1 MKFYLIALSL
11 LISGLSSAQTL
22 KEFDLQEMSE
32 QQIPVFVEHPNEA
45 ALIFYTAINGFTVQS
60 NTGGI
65 VKIESEATKV
75 TVFLKPER
83 QILTLKAPGF
93 IEKKL
98 PVETL
103 SAKQTKFYRVNGKEE
118 SYSSDKGSY
127 QINTVPDGVMLKI
140 DGIPSFRE
148 LTPFDL
154 KEFEAKKYR
163 LNLTKPDY
171 YPLDTL
177 IEIRQ
182 GIKQSGVFKLRSM
195 YGTLSIKTPV
205 AVKANLND
213 QTLDVGPE
221 LNNQRLRDGVYTL
234 TVNDPRFFPYTE
246 NITILSGQT
255 AIKEIP
261 LKSVFG
267 TLILKS
273 AIPVKVKINDRSED
287 IGSEPKT
294 FSLKI
299 GDYTLSVND
308 PRVDSWTEKVAIGS
322 GETKTL
328 DLPLVKRVGYLQI
341 LHADGFTLTVGRETK
356 SKKPGT
362 QLIEFFEGSYLAEV
376 KRPGFQPVFFPF
388 TIKKGEVINWEP
400 AFQDVSVLVKLQS
413 DPEGATVQ
421 YTRNGE
427 TKLLGFTPL
436 EEQMA
441 VGEVE
446 FLFKRDGYKDYQ
458 FKATFEEGKPFSRKI
473 NLANPDEFNVKN
485 LNKKPIDKPGTL
497 TYNGF
502 TYTTVLIGKQE
513 WTVENLRTTKYN
525 DGTQIKNLTKSPEW
539 TKTTSGAYCAYDDKE
554 NNVENYGYLYN
565 WYAVNTR
572 KLAPDGWRVPSNDDW
587 DLLMTS
593 VGGSLVAGNKLKA
606 KSGWFNNRNCADDY
620 GFCALP
626 GGYCSDFNGA
636 FLGLGNYGNWW
647 SSTVSNESNAWSRY
661 INYDYSNVSRNVD
674 DKKSGFSV
682 RLVRDVQ

>member
-1 MKFYLIALSL
+1 
-11 LISGLSSAQTL
+11 
-22 KEFDLQEMSE
+22 MSE
-32 QQIPVFVEHPNEA
+32 QQIPVFVDHPNEA
-45 ALIFYTAINGFTVQS
+45 AFVFYTAINGFTVES
-60 NTGGI
+60 NTTGVVSTQSDGS
-65 VKIESEATKV
+65 KFTA
-75 TVFLKPER
+75 FLKPER

-98 PVETL
+98 AIENL

-118 SYSSDKGSY
+118 SYSSEKGSY

-154 KEFEAKKYR
+154 KEFEAKKYK

-177 IEIRQ
+177 IEIRR

-195 YGTLSIKTPV
+195 YGTLSIKAQV

-213 QTLDVGPE
+213 QTVDVGPE
-221 LNNQRLRDGVYTL
+221 LNNQRLRDGVYSL
-234 TVNDPRFFPYTE
+234 SVNDPRFFPYTE
-246 NITILSGQT
+246 NITVLSGQT

-273 AIPVKVKINDRSED
+273 AMKVKIKINDRTED

-294 FSLKI
+294 FSLKV

-308 PRVDSWTEKVAIGS
+308 PKVDSWTEKVAIVS

-328 DLPLVKRVGYLQI
+328 DLPLIKRVGYLQI
-341 LHADGFTLTVGRETK
+341 LHPDGFNLTVGIETK

-362 QLIEFFEGSYLAEV
+362 QLIEFFEGSYKAEV

-400 AFQDVSVLVKLQS
+400 AFQDVTVLVKLQS
-413 DPEGATVQ
+413 EPDGATVQ
-421 YTRNGE
+421 YIRNGE

-441 VGEVE
+441 VGDVE
-446 FLFKRDGYKDYQ
+446 FIFKKEGIKD
-458 FKATFEEGKPFSRKI
+458 FSFRVTLEEGKALAQKI
-473 NLANPDEFNVKN
+473 NL
-485 LNKKPIDKPGTL
+485 LKPSLGNNSEIKEIKYGTL
-497 TYNGF
+497 NYNGF
-502 TYTTVLIGKQE
+502 TYKTVIIGDQE
-513 WTVENLRTTKYN
+513 WLAENLRTKQYIDGSPIEQGIEKTNWLNKTRPKYV
-525 DGTQIKNLTKSPEW
+525 S
-539 TKTTSGAYCAYDDKE
+539 Y
-554 NNVENYGYLYN
+554 NNNESNSLSYGYLYN
-565 WYAVNTR
+565 WFVIKTQ
-572 KLAPDGWRVPSNDDW
+572 KLAPKPWRVPTDEDW
-587 DLLMTS
+587 DKLMVTT
-593 VGGSLVAGNKLKA
+593 GGRFIAGKKLKA
-606 KSGWFNNRNCADDY
+606 TKGWKNKGDGTNDFGFNA
-620 GFCALP
+620 FP
-626 GGYCSDFNGA
+626 GGIYESTVETFNYIGT
-636 FLGLGNYGNWW
+636 YGYWW
-647 SSTVSNESNAWSRY
+647 SSTEYNSESAIGRVLFSSGPNAKSED
-661 INYDYSNVSRNVD
+661 INKNS
-674 DKKSGFSV
+674 FLSV
-682 RLVRDVQ
+682 RLVRDIQQ